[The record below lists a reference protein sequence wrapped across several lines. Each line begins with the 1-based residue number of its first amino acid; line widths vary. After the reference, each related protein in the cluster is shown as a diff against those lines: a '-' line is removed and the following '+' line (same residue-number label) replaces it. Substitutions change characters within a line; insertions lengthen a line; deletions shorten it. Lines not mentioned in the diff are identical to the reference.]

1 MQAMADTRDRLLA
14 AANESFRR
22 RGYHGTSLKDV
33 TEGAGATVGS
43 LYHFFPGG
51 KEALTVAA
59 VSASGEAYRQLFET
73 VADAAPDVATAIGDF
88 FEGAAAVL
96 EESGYLDPCP
106 IGTVA
111 REVASTND
119 AIRIATDLVFRSWI
133 EAVAGRL
140 EVAGLARDHA
150 EALATTVIAALEGG
164 FVLARARR
172 DPEPLLEVGRSIHR
186 LVQAQD
192 ACRR

>member
-1 MQAMADTRDRLLA
+1 
-14 AANESFRR
+14 
-22 RGYHGTSLKDV
+22 
-33 TEGAGATVGS
+33 
-43 LYHFFPGG
+43 
-51 KEALTVAA
+51 

-73 VADAAPDVATAIGDF
+73 VADAAPDAATAIGDF